1 MPWHPVGTPS
11 SGVGYPAPQARPLAA
26 QPIPAGFPSPAE
38 DYMERELDLAEYV
51 VRNPA
56 ATFYLRVR
64 GHSMRDAGI
73 FDDDIVVVDRS
84 LRPRDGSVV
93 VAILDGEFTLK
104 RLRLR
109 LRSSDRP
116 PAESLIVLE
125 AAHPDYPDI
134 PVSSERDFEVWGVAT
149 FVLHGLT

>member
-1 MPWHPVGTPS
+1 
-11 SGVGYPAPQARPLAA
+11 
-26 QPIPAGFPSPAE
+26 
-38 DYMERELDLAEYV
+38 MERELNLAEYA

-109 LRSSDRP
+109 LRSSDKAR
-116 PAESLIVLE
+116 AESLIILE